1 MRLLVFKVNSE
12 RFEYLLTNWMIRK
25 ATKINVRAPYIDAI
39 ILTDDNGSMPKL
51 LTAAA
56 GRTNVREMK

>member
-1 MRLLVFKVNSE
+1 
-12 RFEYLLTNWMIRK
+12 MIRK